1 MALSALNG
9 CRSVS
14 CAAFPANLHVEP
26 VFLGKS
32 LFERVQYRHLF
43 NLYFA
48 AESENARVSDILF
61 ASRFCCLL
69 ESYMTESQMDYEK
82 QSLDCS
88 FGLSACWYH
97 SLSIFCGSRSRKMDR
112 APYLLPLND
121 RLNAREKG
129 KGKLQFL
136 QRLKGDFPSHALTC
150 SQSVSHF
157 LQSSSS
163 QQVWPEA
170 T

>member
-1 MALSALNG
+1 
-9 CRSVS
+9 
-14 CAAFPANLHVEP
+14 

-32 LFERVQYRHLF
+32 LFEGVQYRHLF

-48 AESENARVSDILF
+48 PESENARVSDILF
-61 ASRFCCLL
+61 ASLFCCLL
-69 ESYMTESQMDYEK
+69 ESYMAESQMVYEK
-82 QSLDCS
+82 RWPDCS
-88 FGLSACWYH
+88 FGLSACWCH
-97 SLSIFCGSRSRKMDR
+97 SLSILCGSRSHKMDK
-112 APYLLPLND
+112 APVLFSLND
-121 RLNAREKG
+121 RLDAREKG

-136 QRLKGDFPSHALTC
+136 QRLRGDFPCHALTC
-150 SQSVSHF
+150 SQSVSYF